1 MQSNTHFYHW
11 LISRGITDEVLNLFD
26 ISVYSHPIIGDCIKI
41 PYSEH
46 HSKYRRDPNSS
57 IKPKYLY
64 DQGGKVTLYGLDKLN
79 NLDYFLEQET
89 KPIVVITEGELDAL
103 VLWSQNIPAVTS
115 TGGAMSWQEEWSDQL
130 DHLKVYLCFD
140 NDESGAKGMVKVL
153 KTLPHASV
161 ILLPMMADG
170 KDISDYV
177 SRGGDFRKLME
188 SALHNIST
196 TTIEEDK
203 ARREGMMLPTTFHQ
217 AYLDEYQQSLRRES
231 YTPST
236 YSGDDKVLRA
246 KATPL
251 TNYITFTHRK
261 ACCPWHSEKT
271 PSLHYYPKTNTAFC
285 FGACGRA
292 YDAID
297 AHMLKKNCSFI
308 QAIKDMNV

>member
-11 LISRGITDEVLNLFD
+11 LINRGITDEVLTTFNID
-26 ISVYSHPIIGDCIKI
+26 VYSHPVIGDCIRI

-64 DQGGKVTLYGLDKLN
+64 DQGGKVTLYGMKYITPDLVDKR
-79 NLDYFLEQET
+79 
-89 KPIVVITEGELDAL
+89 VVITEGELDTL
-103 VLWSQNIPAVTS
+103 VLWSNNIPAITS
-115 TGGAMSWQEEWSDQL
+115 TGGAMSWQDEWSEQL
-130 DHLKVYLCFD
+130 KGYQVYLCFD

-170 KDISDYV
+170 KDISDYI
-177 SRGGDFRKLME
+177 SRGGDFRKLML
-188 SALHNIST
+188 SALHDIST
-196 TTIEEDK
+196 TTIEEDM
-203 ARREGMMLPTTFHQ
+203 ARRQGLALPTTFHQ

-231 YTPST
+231 YEPTKYT
-236 YSGDDKVLRA
+236 GDDKVLRA
-246 KATPL
+246 KSVPMS
-251 TNYITFTHRK
+251 NYIEFRQKK
-261 ACCPWHSEKT
+261 ACCPWHSDST
-271 PSLHYYPKTNTAFC
+271 PSLAYYPKTNTAYC

-297 AHMLKKNCSFI
+297 SHMMKHNCTFKE
-308 QAIKDMNV
+308 AINDMNV